1 MRFLLGTL
9 FGLAVTALVNAV
21 GLDNVTAALR
31 AADAAVKATVHQV
44 STATAKATEDRSH
57 GR

>member
-44 STATAKATEDRSH
+44 SAATAKATE
-57 GR
+57 GK

>member
-31 AADAAVKATVHQV
+31 AADTAVKATVHQV
-44 STATAKATEDRSH
+44 SAATAKATE
-57 GR
+57 GK